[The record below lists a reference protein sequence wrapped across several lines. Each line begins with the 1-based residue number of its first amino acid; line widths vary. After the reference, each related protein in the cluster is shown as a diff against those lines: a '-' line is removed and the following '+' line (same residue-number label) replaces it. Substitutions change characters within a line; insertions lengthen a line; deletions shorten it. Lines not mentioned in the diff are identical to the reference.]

1 MIATLP
7 VRPQGFREITDDG
20 GRTRAADSGRVASV
34 RTELLAALFERMNA
48 AGIPYCVLNGFEG
61 YPEVIASDVD
71 FMVGSGDL
79 GRTSSLL
86 LEVARCSAA
95 MLVQSIRHE
104 TGACYFVLA
113 KQVGGEVAYL
123 HPDCSTDYRRTGRLW
138 LAAAPVLER
147 RKPYKAFFVPA
158 VADQF
163 QYYLLK
169 KVLKQQISGAQLHR
183 LAALYTR
190 CPEECSQRIRRV
202 WSKKTTGALVSAL
215 VRQDIG
221 WTRSHLPALLTE
233 LRASAPVESWWKRS
247 AQHVRE
253 WQRWVERVMNPAG
266 LSICLSGGNRQ
277 QRDELA
283 TALERNLRPA
293 FRRTRIVGEHE
304 ARGPRLAASLWLAK
318 VRSTLV
324 IRHQAVAPKGWWTRD
339 EICFVVSDATMQSS
353 ERATRVAL
361 QWMAERL
368 RRRLRLALPPG
379 DTSMLTVRES

>member
-1 MIATLP
+1 MMAALPLRPEDIRKIAGAASG
-7 VRPQGFREITDDG
+7 VRTDDSG
-20 GRTRAADSGRVASV
+20 GVASV

-48 AGIPYCVLNGFEG
+48 AGIPYCALNGFEG

-79 GRTSSLL
+79 GRMSSLL
-86 LEVARCSAA
+86 LEVARCSGAI
-95 MLVQSIRHE
+95 LVQSIRHE

-147 RKPYKAFFVPA
+147 RKPYKTFFVPA

-202 WSKKTTGALVSAL
+202 LSKKTTGALVSAI

-221 WTRSHLPALLTE
+221 WMWSHLPALLTE
-233 LRASAPVESWWKRS
+233 VRASAPAESWWKRS
-247 AQHVRE
+247 TQHVRE
-253 WQRWVERVMNPAG
+253 WQRWVERVMNPTG

-283 TALERNLRPA
+283 AALERNLRPA

-304 ARGPRLAASLWLAK
+304 ARGPRLATSLWLAK

-324 IRHQAVAPKGWWTRD
+324 IRHQTVAPKGWWTRD
-339 EICFVVSDATMQSS
+339 EICFVVSNATMQSS

-361 QWMAERL
+361 EWMAERL
-368 RRRLRLALPPG
+368 QRRLKLASG
-379 DTSMLTVRES
+379 